1 MWPQRKTT
9 LSSLNKYW
17 LFCLPIG
24 SILWPCLNILVR
36 RGKQQHSHLSFNSRS
51 WSCRWIIWNAQ
62 FPIFKTT
69 PHLCCNRQFAIIKQ
83 SSIVVY
89 NLHKLLQL
97 KCIIFQYKLQY
108 RMPVWYIFS
117 YELQPILSHHQ
128 HLGTTIEVLHCKC
141 GQLVSGWLAA
151 DGCNTYALPY
161 GVWAETQ
168 QWGELGHGGGSKRTT
183 LNSAGRL
190 GNSCLEQFVSQVRLL
205 RLERRTAGPLY
216 LLILT
221 WDLVSAM
228 EPVDSVPAS
237 KDKQIVGARTS
248 WEAGGWGCGIAVS
261 GVLDCVLTSRQG
273 IVLQLPRA
281 AGS

>member
-24 SILWPCLNILVR
+24 STLWPCLNILVQ
-36 RGKQQHSHLSFNSRS
+36 RGKQQYSHLSFNSRS
-51 WSCRWIIWNAQ
+51 WSCWWIIWNAL

-83 SSIVVY
+83 SSIVY
-89 NLHKLLQL
+89 NLQKLLQL

-108 RMPVWYIFS
+108 RMPVWYLFS
-117 YELQPILSHHQ
+117 YELQPIWSHHQ
-128 HLGTTIEVLHCKC
+128 HLGTTIEVLRCKY

-168 QWGELGHGGGSKRTT
+168 QWGELGHGGGS
-183 LNSAGRL
+183 SAQHSTQQADWGTAAWSNL
-190 GNSCLEQFVSQVRLL
+190 FHKSGLL

-228 EPVDSVPAS
+228 EPVDSVLAS
-237 KDKQIVGARTS
+237 KDIQIVGARTS
-248 WEAGGWGCGIAVS
+248 WEAGGWGCGIAIL

>member
-24 SILWPCLNILVR
+24 RTLWPCLNILVR
-36 RGKQQHSHLSFNSRS
+36 SGKQQYSHLSFNSRS
-51 WSCRWIIWNAQ
+51 WSCWWIIWNAQ

-108 RMPVWYIFS
+108 RMPVWYLFS
-117 YELQPILSHHQ
+117 YELQPIWSHHQ
-128 HLGTTIEVLHCKC
+128 HLGATIEVLHCKC

-168 QWGELGHGGGSKRTT
+168 QWGELERGGS
-183 LNSAGRL
+183 SAQHSTQQADWGTAAWSNL
-190 GNSCLEQFVSQVRLL
+190 FHKSDLL

-228 EPVDSVPAS
+228 ASVDSVLAS
-237 KDKQIVGARTS
+237 KDIQIVGARTS
-248 WEAGGWGCGIAVS
+248 WEPGGWGCGIAVS